1 MIEQVKVVAK
11 HDYPGIYEGDILT
24 LNPSCNLYEKQ
35 ERYKESYSETDVND
49 EGAEKTTEY
58 VDTHY
63 RYVGLSAAEVEVNLV
78 TKSNPNGI
86 FEYYFE
92 EEYEEELDLIEA
104 ISNLSGKVE
113 QLEQSI
119 NELLDEKRK

>member
-35 ERYKESYSETDVND
+35 ERYKESYTETEVDDDGN
-49 EGAEKTTEY
+49 EKTVEY

-63 RYVGLSAAEVEVNLV
+63 KYVGLSAAEVEVNLV

-86 FEYYFE
+86 FEYCFE
-92 EEYEEELDLIEA
+92 DEELDLIEA

>member
-35 ERYKESYSETDVND
+35 ERYKESYTETEVDDDGN
-49 EGAEKTTEY
+49 EKAVEY

-63 RYVGLSAAEVEVNLV
+63 KYVGLSAAEVEVNLV

-92 EEYEEELDLIEA
+92 DEELDLIEA

>member
-11 HDYPGIYEGDILT
+11 HDYPGIYEGDVLT

-35 ERYKESYSETDVND
+35 ERYKESYSETDIND

-63 RYVGLSAAEVEVNLV
+63 R
-78 TKSNPNGI
+78 
-86 FEYYFE
+86 
-92 EEYEEELDLIEA
+92 
-104 ISNLSGKVE
+104 
-113 QLEQSI
+113 
-119 NELLDEKRK
+119 

>member
-11 HDYPGIYEGDILT
+11 HDYPGIYEGDVLT

-35 ERYKESYSETDVND
+35 ERYKESYTETEVDDDGN
-49 EGAEKTTEY
+49 EKTVEY

-63 RYVGLSAAEVEVNLV
+63 KYVGLSAAEVEVNLV

-92 EEYEEELDLIEA
+92 DEELDLIEA

>member
-49 EGAEKTTEY
+49 EGVEKTTEF
-58 VDTHY
+58 VEMHY

>member
-35 ERYKESYSETDVND
+35 ERYKESYTETEVDD
-49 EGAEKTTEY
+49 DGSEKTVEY

-63 RYVGLSAAEVEVNLV
+63 KYVGLSAAEVEVNLV

-92 EEYEEELDLIEA
+92 DEELDLIEA

>member
-1 MIEQVKVVAK
+1 MIEQVKVVVK

-35 ERYKESYSETDVND
+35 ERYKESYTETEVDD
-49 EGAEKTTEY
+49 EGNEKTVEY

-63 RYVGLSAAEVEVNLV
+63 KYVGLSAAEVEVNLV

-92 EEYEEELDLIEA
+92 DEELDLIEA

>member
-35 ERYKESYSETDVND
+35 ERYKESYTETEVDDDGN
-49 EGAEKTTEY
+49 EKTVEY

-63 RYVGLSAAEVEVNLV
+63 KYVGLSAAEVEINLV

-92 EEYEEELDLIEA
+92 DEELDLIEA

>member
-11 HDYPGIYEGDILT
+11 HNYPGIYEGDILT
-24 LNPSCNLYEKQ
+24 LNPECNLYEKQ
-35 ERYKESYSETDVND
+35 ERYKESYSETDIND
-49 EGAEKTTEY
+49 EGVETNKEY

-92 EEYEEELDLIEA
+92 EDVLEELDLIEA

>member
-11 HDYPGIYEGDILT
+11 HDYPGIYEGDVLT

-35 ERYKESYSETDVND
+35 ERYKESYTETEVDDDGN
-49 EGAEKTTEY
+49 EKTVEY

-63 RYVGLSAAEVEVNLV
+63 KYVGLSAAEVEVNLV

-92 EEYEEELDLIEA
+92 EEDEEEEEDDGNSEE
-104 ISNLSGKVE
+104 NSGK
-113 QLEQSI
+113 I
-119 NELLDEKRK
+119 

>member
-35 ERYKESYSETDVND
+35 ERYKESYTETEVDDDGN
-49 EGAEKTTEY
+49 EKTVEY

-63 RYVGLSAAEVEVNLV
+63 KYVGLSAAEVEVNLV

-92 EEYEEELDLIEA
+92 DEELDLIEA